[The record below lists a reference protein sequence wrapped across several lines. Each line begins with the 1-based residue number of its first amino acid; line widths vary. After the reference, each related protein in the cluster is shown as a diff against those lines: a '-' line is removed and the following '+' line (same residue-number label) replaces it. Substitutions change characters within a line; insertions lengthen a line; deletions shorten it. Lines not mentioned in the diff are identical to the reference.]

1 MIQALEEMVT
11 LLYPRRCPL
20 CQDILTDKAALI
32 CMKCRTKAVPIRGPK
47 CKTCGK
53 PVASLETE
61 YCPDCQEKTHFF
73 TSGRAVFLYE
83 KEIRKSVY
91 QFKFHNKR
99 EYAGFYVS
107 EMERVC
113 GNEIRTWN
121 PDVII
126 PIPMYKRKKRQRG
139 YNQAQVIAQV
149 IGKELDLPVV
159 EDLLIRNRKTV
170 AQKQLGSRERAKN
183 LENAFK
189 ISQRWINKQETLKKI
204 LLVDDIYTTGSTLD
218 VCAKV
223 LKQVDIAEVYFGVLC
238 VGIGF

>member
-1 MIQALEEMVT
+1 MKQSIAYFKYHHRRGYGDFYGKEFAKRYGTHIKELEI
-11 LLYPRRCPL
+11 
-20 CQDILTDKAALI
+20 DALI
-32 CMKCRTKAVPIRGPK
+32 PVPIHWTR
-47 CKTCGK
+47 
-53 PVASLETE
+53 
-61 YCPDCQEKTHFF
+61 H
-73 TSGRAVFLYE
+73 
-83 KEIRKSVY
+83 I
-91 QFKFHNKR
+91 
-99 EYAGFYVS
+99 
-107 EMERVC
+107 
-113 GNEIRTWN
+113 
-121 PDVII
+121 
-126 PIPMYKRKKRQRG
+126 QRG

>member
-1 MIQALEEMVT
+1 MIQALEEMIT

-113 GNEIRTWN
+113 GDEIRTWN

>member
-1 MIQALEEMVT
+1 M
-11 LLYPRRCPL
+11 
-20 CQDILTDKAALI
+20 
-32 CMKCRTKAVPIRGPK
+32 
-47 CKTCGK
+47 
-53 PVASLETE
+53 
-61 YCPDCQEKTHFF
+61 
-73 TSGRAVFLYE
+73 
-83 KEIRKSVY
+83 
-91 QFKFHNKR
+91 
-99 EYAGFYVS
+99 
-107 EMERVC
+107 
-113 GNEIRTWN
+113 
-121 PDVII
+121 
-126 PIPMYKRKKRQRG
+126 
-139 YNQAQVIAQV
+139 
-149 IGKELDLPVV
+149 DLPVV